1 LSEPRANHLGRE
13 NKRISLIL
21 LFLLRLLVMSM
32 PFALIPAAGK
42 SRRMGRPKITLPLG
56 ERTVLE
62 HVISALQKAGIEHIL
77 VVLGA
82 HVAHMSDLLHRAGAR
97 VLVPAEETHTM
108 RATVEQGLTWLENRF
123 HPKPSDSWF
132 LVPADYPIL
141 EPAIVR
147 KLVRKRQSNRHYSIF
162 IPTYEGRRG
171 HPALIGW
178 KHVPLIRSS
187 PSDIGLN
194 VYLQRHKKKTLEV
207 PVDSPTILWDLDT
220 PEDYQRILAAWEECK
235 E

>member
-1 LSEPRANHLGRE
+1 
-13 NKRISLIL
+13 
-21 LFLLRLLVMSM
+21 M

-178 KHVPLIRSS
+178 RHVPLIRSS
-187 PSDIGLN
+187 PPDIGLN

>member
-1 LSEPRANHLGRE
+1 
-13 NKRISLIL
+13 
-21 LFLLRLLVMSM
+21 M
-32 PFALIPAAGK
+32 PYALIPAAGK
-42 SRRMGRPKITLPLG
+42 SRRMGRPKVSLPLG
-56 ERTVLE
+56 GRTVLE
-62 HVISALQKAGIEHIL
+62 HVISALQHAGIDDIL

-82 HVAHMSDLLHRAGAR
+82 HVAPMSAMLHRAGAR
-97 VLVPAEETHTM
+97 VLVPADETHTM

-123 HPKPSDSWF
+123 HPKPTDSWF

-147 KLVRKRQSNRHYSIF
+147 KLIRKRQTNRHYSIF
-162 IPTYEGRRG
+162 IPTYQGRRG

-178 KHVPLIRSS
+178 RHVSVIRAL
-187 PSDIGLN
+187 PPEVGLN
-194 VYLQRHKKKTLEV
+194 VYLRRQTKKTLEV